1 MFVYCTVK
9 VYVSPFK
16 ALYSSS
22 GTFLVMLSEPV
33 LTLLM
38 NFTFNLVNWSVPS
51 GSLYERNT
59 MEFSGFWVVAV

>member
-1 MFVYCTVK
+1 MFVYFTVK
-9 VYVSPFK
+9 VYFSSFK
-16 ALYSSS
+16 VSSS
-22 GTFLVMLSEPV
+22 SGGTFLVMLSEPV

-38 NFTFNLVNWSVPS
+38 NFTFSLVNWFVPS

>member
-1 MFVYCTVK
+1 MFEYCTVK
-9 VYVSPFK
+9 VYVSPFNFS
-16 ALYSSS
+16 YSSC

-59 MEFSGFWVVAV
+59 MEFSFGFWVSV